1 MKINMEQFRSAFFTE
16 ATEHLANME
25 SGLLQLEHAPDDLD
39 LLNSIFRGAHTI
51 KGAAGT
57 FGFPDVAH
65 FTHDLENVLDQMREG
80 SVQPNADLI
89 EVLLRNVD
97 TLGTLLECAK
107 TGDAPPDCVSRVQ
120 QQLKGL
126 LTLKPD
132 DVPVKANISSAAG
145 RSVRSYRVRFVPD
158 RELFLQG
165 SEPLL
170 LLRELADLGEITE
183 TQVNTSALPPL
194 AEMNPEICYLS
205 WTLLLHTNVSQRE
218 IQDVFGFVSDTSLVE
233 IVHVSQE
240 ISATVDDLDHK
251 TTMSI
256 ANESDIATST
266 ASIVATSG
274 VDARLVVDEAERR
287 NESERRVSSR
297 RVNDRSVEQETVRV
311 DCHRLDNLI
320 NVIGELVISGAMVEM
335 EFAEWQKQSGHE
347 SQSLAHL
354 SKTVRDLQEL
364 SLSLRMVPIAVT
376 FQKMTRI
383 VHDLARQLG
392 KQILFETEG
401 EETELDKTVV
411 DQIGDPLMHMVRNAA
426 DHGIET
432 PDERIAAGKP
442 AEGQIT
448 LRAFHQGGN
457 IYIELKD
464 DGRGLDRQVIRS
476 KAIERQLIREE
487 DNLSNQEIDNLIFV
501 PGFSTAKQIT
511 DVSGRGVGMDVVR
524 RNVEALQGSVSIQ
537 SEMGRG
543 STVTIRLPL
552 TLAIMDG
559 LSIGLSD
566 DVYILPLLSVVESFR
581 PEPQEIKRVATKGEV
596 VVVRGEIVPLLRVYR
611 LLNVA
616 ARVTEPSEGI
626 VVIVE
631 NQGKKCAL
639 LVDELLGQSQV
650 VIKNLET
657 NFHKVA
663 GIAGATILG
672 DGRVAMILDIFGLMR
687 LASNSYVDGSRAVEE
702 KPTPTLK
709 LTGASA

>member
-1 MKINMEQFRSAFFTE
+1 MKINLEQFRATFFTE
-16 ATEHLANME
+16 ASEHLANME
-25 SGLLQLEHAPDDLD
+25 AGLLRLEHAPEDLG

-57 FGFPDVAH
+57 FGFPEVAH
-65 FTHDLENVLDQMREG
+65 FTHDLENLLDHMRDGTVL
-80 SVQPNADLI
+80 PNADLV

-97 TLGTLLECAK
+97 TLGQLLECAK
-107 TGDAPPDCVSRVQ
+107 SGESPPESVAAVQHELKSFLAPKSDEAPVVI
-120 QQLKGL
+120 
-126 LTLKPD
+126 T
-132 DVPVKANISSAAG
+132 VPASASMP
-145 RSVRSYRVRFVPD
+145 RYRIRFVPERD
-158 RELFLQG
+158 LFRQG
-165 SEPLL
+165 SDPLL
-170 LLRELADLGEITE
+170 VLRELSDIGQITE
-183 TQVNTSALPPL
+183 TQVDISALPSL
-194 AEMNPEICYLS
+194 SDMDPESCYLG
-205 WTLLLHTNVSQRE
+205 WTLTLQTNKSRKE
-218 IQDVFGFVSDTSLVE
+218 IDDVFGFVADISLIE
-233 IVHVSQE
+233 IESLPE
-240 ISATVDDLDHK
+240 EAGDDVDDLHCPASLIEPIEVVVSPPTSSL
-251 TTMSI
+251 TTPERR
-256 ANESDIATST
+256 A
-266 ASIVATSG
+266 G
-274 VDARLVVDEAERR
+274 VDRRVTPHVVDQ
-287 NESERRVSSR
+287 
-297 RVNDRSVEQETVRV
+297 DTVRV
-311 DCHRLDNLI
+311 DCGRLDKLI

-335 EFAEWQKQSGHE
+335 EFADWQKQTGHE
-347 SQSLAHL
+347 SQSLSHL

-364 SLSLRMVPIAVT
+364 SLSLRMVPIAGT

-383 VHDLARQLG
+383 VHDLARHLD
-392 KQILFETEG
+392 KQIQFETVG

-432 PDERIAAGKP
+432 PAERIATGKSP
-442 AEGQIT
+442 EGNIT

-457 IYIELKD
+457 IYIALTD
-464 DGRGLDRQVIRS
+464 DGRGLDRQAIRR
-476 KAIERQLIREE
+476 KAIERNLVREE
-487 DNLSNQEIDNLIFV
+487 DSLSNQEIDNLIFL

-559 LSIGLSD
+559 LSIGLND

-581 PEPQEIKRVATKGEV
+581 PQPQEIKRVASKGEV
-596 VVVRGEIVPLLRVYR
+596 VVVRGEIVPLLRVHR
-611 LLNVA
+611 LLNVS
-616 ARVTEPSEGI
+616 ARVTEPTEGI

-631 NQGKKCAL
+631 NEGKKCAL

-657 NFHKVA
+657 NFRKVA

-687 LASNSYVDGSRAVEE
+687 LASSPATDESQPLESMNRPSHE
-702 KPTPTLK
+702 LM
-709 LTGASA
+709 GAST

>member
-1 MKINMEQFRSAFFTE
+1 MKINMEQFRSAFFAE

-80 SVQPNADLI
+80 TVQPNADLV

-107 TGDAPPDCVSRVQ
+107 TGEAPPDCVNCVQ
-120 QQLKGL
+120 EQLKGF
-126 LTLKPD
+126 LTSKS
-132 DVPVKANISSAAG
+132 DVVPAKSIVCSAAI
-145 RSVRSYRVRFVPD
+145 RPVQSYRIRFVPD

-170 LLRELADLGEITE
+170 LLRELAELGEITE
-183 TQVNTSALPPL
+183 TQVDTSALPPL

-205 WTLLLHTNVSQRE
+205 WTLLLQTIVSQRE
-218 IQDVFGFVSDTSLVE
+218 IEDVFGFVSDTSLVE
-233 IVHVSQE
+233 IVHLPQE
-240 ISATVDDLDHK
+240 VSATVDDLDHK
-251 TTMSI
+251 TTISLS
-256 ANESDIATST
+256 NESDIAAST
-266 ASIVATSG
+266 ASISATSG
-274 VDARLVVDEAERR
+274 LDAIPVVDEAERR
-287 NESERRVSSR
+287 KESERRVSTR

-335 EFAEWQKQSGHE
+335 EFAEWQKQSGRE

-392 KQILFETEG
+392 KEIHFETEG

-426 DHGIET
+426 DHGIES
-432 PDERIAAGKP
+432 PEERIAANKP

-464 DGRGLDRQVIRS
+464 DGRGLDRQAIRR

-487 DNLSNQEIDNLIFV
+487 DNLSHQEIDNLIFV

-687 LASNSYVDGSRAVEE
+687 LASNSYVDGSRPVEE

>member
-1 MKINMEQFRSAFFTE
+1 MKINMEQFRSAFFAE

-80 SVQPNADLI
+80 TVQPNADLV
-89 EVLLRNVD
+89 EVNVD
-97 TLGTLLECAK
+97 TLGALLECAK
-107 TGDAPPDCVSRVQ
+107 TGEAPPDSVNSVQ
-120 QQLKGL
+120 EQLKDF
-126 LTLKPD
+126 LTSKS
-132 DVPVKANISSAAG
+132 DVVPAKSIVCSTAIRPVQ
-145 RSVRSYRVRFVPD
+145 SYRIRFVPD

-170 LLRELADLGEITE
+170 LLRELAELGEITE
-183 TQVNTSALPPL
+183 TQVDTSALPPL

-205 WTLLLHTNVSQRE
+205 WTLLLQTNVSQRE
-218 IQDVFGFVSDTSLVE
+218 IEDVFGFVSDTSLVE
-233 IVHVSQE
+233 IVHLPQKVST
-240 ISATVDDLDHK
+240 TVDDLDHK
-251 TTMSI
+251 TTISLS
-256 ANESDIATST
+256 NESDIAAST
-266 ASIVATSG
+266 ASISATSG
-274 VDARLVVDEAERR
+274 LDAIPVVDETERR
-287 NESERRVSSR
+287 KESERRVSSR

-335 EFAEWQKQSGHE
+335 EFAEWQKQSGRE

-392 KQILFETEG
+392 KKIHFETEG

-426 DHGIET
+426 DHGIES
-432 PDERIAAGKP
+432 PEERIAANKP

-464 DGRGLDRQVIRS
+464 DGRGLDRQAIRR

-487 DNLSNQEIDNLIFV
+487 DNLSHQEIDNLIFV

-596 VVVRGEIVPLLRVYR
+596 VVVRGEIVPLLHVYR

-687 LASNSYVDGSRAVEE
+687 LASNSYVDGSRPVEE

>member
-392 KQILFETEG
+392 KQIHFETEG

-687 LASNSYVDGSRAVEE
+687 LASNSYVDGSRPVEE

>member
-1 MKINMEQFRSAFFTE
+1 MKINMEQFRSAFFAE

-80 SVQPNADLI
+80 TVQPNADLV

-97 TLGTLLECAK
+97 TLGALLECAK
-107 TGDAPPDCVSRVQ
+107 TGEAPPDCVNSVQ
-120 QQLKGL
+120 EQLKGF
-126 LTLKPD
+126 LTSKS
-132 DVPVKANISSAAG
+132 DVVPAKSIVCSAAI
-145 RSVRSYRVRFVPD
+145 RPVQSYRIRFAPD

-170 LLRELADLGEITE
+170 LLRELAELGEITE
-183 TQVNTSALPPL
+183 TQVDTSALPPL

-205 WTLLLHTNVSQRE
+205 WTLLLQTNVSQRE
-218 IQDVFGFVSDTSLVE
+218 IEDVFGFVSDTSLVE
-233 IVHVSQE
+233 IVHLPQKVST
-240 ISATVDDLDHK
+240 TVDDLDHK
-251 TTMSI
+251 TTIYLS
-256 ANESDIATST
+256 NESDIAAST
-266 ASIVATSG
+266 ASISATSG
-274 VDARLVVDEAERR
+274 LDTIPVVDETERR
-287 NESERRVSSR
+287 KESERRVSSR

-335 EFAEWQKQSGHE
+335 EFAEWQKPSGRE

-392 KQILFETEG
+392 KKIHFETEG

-426 DHGIET
+426 DHGIES
-432 PDERIAAGKP
+432 PEERIAANKP
-442 AEGQIT
+442 AEGQIV

-464 DGRGLDRQVIRS
+464 DGRGLDRQVIRR

-487 DNLSNQEIDNLIFV
+487 DNLSHQEIDNLIFV

-687 LASNSYVDGSRAVEE
+687 LASNSYVDGSRPVEE

>member
-1 MKINMEQFRSAFFTE
+1 
-16 ATEHLANME
+16 
-25 SGLLQLEHAPDDLD
+25 
-39 LLNSIFRGAHTI
+39 
-51 KGAAGT
+51 
-57 FGFPDVAH
+57 
-65 FTHDLENVLDQMREG
+65 
-80 SVQPNADLI
+80 
-89 EVLLRNVD
+89 
-97 TLGTLLECAK
+97 
-107 TGDAPPDCVSRVQ
+107 
-120 QQLKGL
+120 
-126 LTLKPD
+126 
-132 DVPVKANISSAAG
+132 
-145 RSVRSYRVRFVPD
+145 
-158 RELFLQG
+158 
-165 SEPLL
+165 
-170 LLRELADLGEITE
+170 
-183 TQVNTSALPPL
+183 
-194 AEMNPEICYLS
+194 
-205 WTLLLHTNVSQRE
+205 
-218 IQDVFGFVSDTSLVE
+218 
-233 IVHVSQE
+233 
-240 ISATVDDLDHK
+240 
-251 TTMSI
+251 
-256 ANESDIATST
+256 
-266 ASIVATSG
+266 
-274 VDARLVVDEAERR
+274 
-287 NESERRVSSR
+287 
-297 RVNDRSVEQETVRV
+297 
-311 DCHRLDNLI
+311 
-320 NVIGELVISGAMVEM
+320 
-335 EFAEWQKQSGHE
+335 
-347 SQSLAHL
+347 
-354 SKTVRDLQEL
+354 
-364 SLSLRMVPIAVT
+364 MVPIAVT

-392 KQILFETEG
+392 KKIHFETEG

-426 DHGIET
+426 DHGIES
-432 PDERIAAGKP
+432 PEERIAANKP

-464 DGRGLDRQVIRS
+464 DGRGLDRQAIRR

-487 DNLSNQEIDNLIFV
+487 DNLSHQEIDNLIFV

-511 DVSGRGVGMDVVR
+511 DVPGRGVGMDVVR

-639 LVDELLGQSQV
+639 LVDELVGQSQV

-687 LASNSYVDGSRAVEE
+687 LASNSYVDGSRPVEE

-709 LTGASA
+709 LTGAFA